1 MEKRKVTIEYPLET
15 KSPSIIWQ
23 LISTAEGLQKWIA
36 DYVSESDGKMT
47 FTWGEA
53 WTEQDT
59 KTSQLIAREKNSRI
73 RMKWE
78 HDSNDASFWEMR
90 IDKSELAG
98 HLTLII
104 TDFAEDGDKDYL
116 HDLWHDNLRRLHL
129 ISGL

>member
-1 MEKRKVTIEYPLET
+1 MEKRKVTIEYSLET
-15 KSPSIIWQ
+15 KSPGIIWQ

-36 DYVSESDGKMT
+36 DYVSEADGKMT

-78 HDSNDASFWEMR
+78 HDNNDATFWEMR
-90 IDKSELAG
+90 IDRSELTG
-98 HLTLII
+98 HLTLTI
-104 TDFAEDGDKDYL
+104 TDFAEDEDKDYL
-116 HDLWHDNLRRLHL
+116 HDLWNDNLRRLHL